1 MKQCI
6 EFNNNINMNID
17 ICYMQMIQLISSLT
31 LSSSLLLIIIL
42 IVLYILLKMIIN
54 YINDNKIPRVK
65 GGMPFFGQ
73 VFEMIKGSPWDTM
86 TLWVYNK

>member
-1 MKQCI
+1 
-6 EFNNNINMNID
+6 
-17 ICYMQMIQLISSLT
+17 
-31 LSSSLLLIIIL
+31 
-42 IVLYILLKMIIN
+42 MIIN